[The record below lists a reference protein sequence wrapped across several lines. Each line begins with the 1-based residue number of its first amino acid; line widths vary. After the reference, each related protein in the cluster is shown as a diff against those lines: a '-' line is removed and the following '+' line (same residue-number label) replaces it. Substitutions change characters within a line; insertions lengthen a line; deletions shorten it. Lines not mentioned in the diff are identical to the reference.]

1 MMLLSPTTLAARTGS
16 EPPPEL
22 VHRALEACRAVL
34 HEVCRRVEST
44 VENAAVKA
52 ELRHGVK
59 AAESAVARSERLLT
73 VPPRRKGASASGAS
87 AAATPPSNLETQDR
101 ARSGRSS
108 VSSVP
113 NHVIGARPTQLTQ
126 RSHDAAGRRES
137 MPSATVGASGS
148 TSASAP
154 SLRAKEV
161 IVKRR
166 KTAAELSSTNAV
178 GSTTLQSSTGAEA
191 DDASRA
197 EQHISNPSLS
207 GGATASALRPAG
219 TAKYST
225 DRVTFSTALQSA
237 VVWGY
242 VLSAIFWKRRKLTEY
257 TITALELL
265 LRVMPVPSDIVTL
278 IVDPAALSY
287 EGAARGD
294 GALKGRRAPRRSGRV
309 LVSVAMGVYCALSE
323 CILQSFS
330 EPAVQTRALRLVTVL
345 ITSSPVP
352 PRRSGAGECC
362 SGRKGERNSFIA
374 PHPDNGTVDMA
385 ACFHGH
391 TAVQVI
397 ESCFK
402 VAAGG
407 AQETV
412 RCEALLALRAAMK
425 RVVHTFVTMQAY
437 DEVVVGTD
445 GRAQAHSTF
454 STDTILADYITD
466 VDSNEPYTWIHVVP
480 SDKAEVPLPASQRTS
495 LLPLDSAATAV
506 APRSAGEPGRN
517 AATQPQQHREGR
529 SELVSAPAAATSPP
543 IMKPVL
549 CTGDRS
555 SSASGQVSSAQ
566 APSPEHP
573 VLGEARRSS
582 TQLGIDAPRCNEG
595 NSHFAQTLA
604 RSQPSAT
611 AAASAAAATPPDV
624 DPSPSSLNLSF
635 DPQALFRKS
644 VDESLVLDALSTLN
658 TSDGALPSPLKDLLI
673 VLRRM
678 CRHASR
684 PCSGTPTN
692 ANSDVRER
700 DVGLWALECVLD
712 GLPVANCEQEHRCAT
727 WVSLVLNACKYEL
740 LGCIAKNLAMAT
752 PFKLFER
759 AVHLLGMIL
768 RKLHYHMARELHT
781 LLGAFLL
788 PLMVSP
794 YAGFRQKHAVLSM
807 IRQLFA
813 VPHLCVS
820 FFVNYDCNPA
830 FDPGAEYGGMLELL
844 VEHVVEMTFLDHVDG
859 NGDAYPWLSSD
870 QQQLLRSE
878 CVVVIHTLMTSL
890 YRWIAEDPR
899 EYAEGLQRDYQ
910 KDAQQGQQQEGGSTI
925 GTTASTELCLNSWES
940 DEVVDPNPLLTVSH
954 SATATAS
961 RKEDHKGSSNSGE
974 NEIHGRNVA
983 LPLDAASGTALPHWS
998 KDNNAN
1004 YHWKHI
1010 HYLLHNKRIV
1020 QEAVQSINSGHW
1032 REAKEF
1038 LESRGFMAAGAPSEA
1053 ERADP
1058 TSVAPGASSYTLFAR
1073 FLFEYPGISRGA
1085 LSSIFEKVNQKDGV
1099 SRMLLQEYL
1108 HCFSYKDI
1116 PIDVAMRDTTCKFMS
1131 WDRPMFEAKVWETI
1145 QQCFGNEYARQN
1157 PSSITARDA
1166 DVMAGVLLFL
1176 HSNLHNALVKNNRM
1190 QVSQFVRDANAC
1202 LEFPMMEED
1211 LQAMFNR
1218 VLSCKWELDIYGR
1231 TPQQAEKERTLVR
1244 LSTKIQMERA
1254 AQQRRQSVTNSNSF
1268 IVNSEK
1274 TAVSAGVS
1282 ASAAAAGSGAVATA
1296 SAAETHATT
1305 CKDYLMLG
1313 TEPAALAD
1321 VLQSD
1326 GISGHSPPRAPGT
1339 AAATAT
1345 RKAEAAQNPNASMDS
1360 RTLQVW
1366 MSDDMGLLDN
1376 TIPTYVDNK
1385 DTLKTKEEQHHASR
1399 EVSAMY
1405 LHKLES
1411 VHRLYCVEAEAYRP
1425 QPYIMPC
1432 YAEHVRQMLLL
1443 TYPHVMSCVYM
1454 GFRVLE
1460 EAPIAR
1466 TLLET
1471 VQITYDVAAA
1481 FVLNLCDLHPL
1492 MEEVLQRYLDDERA
1506 YRLLPSSRA
1515 TFVPFLLN
1523 VL

>member
-1 MMLLSPTTLAARTGS
+1 MLWPPTTLASRTGP

-22 VHRALEACRAVL
+22 VHRALGACRVVL

-44 VENAAVKA
+44 VANAAAKA

-59 AAESAVARSERLLT
+59 AAESAVARSERLFA
-73 VPPRRKGASASGAS
+73 VPPHRKGSSTSGAS
-87 AAATPPSNLETQDR
+87 AGAPPLSNLETQDH
-101 ARSGRSS
+101 AGSGVSS
-108 VSSVP
+108 VSAAP
-113 NHVIGARPTQLTQ
+113 HHAKCARSTQHTQ
-126 RSHDAAGRRES
+126 KSHDAAGRRES
-137 MPSATVGASGS
+137 MPGATVGASGG

-154 SLRAKEV
+154 PHPTKEV

-166 KTAAELSSTNAV
+166 KTTVALSPTNAV
-178 GSTTLQSSTGAEA
+178 GSTALQSSTGAET

-197 EQHISNPSLS
+197 EQHLSSSSLS
-207 GGATASALRPAG
+207 GGATPSAMRPAR
-219 TAKYST
+219 TVMYTT
-225 DRVTFSTALQSA
+225 DRLPFCTALQSA

-287 EGAARGD
+287 EGVAGED
-294 GALKGRRAPRRSGRV
+294 GAFKGRRAPRRSGHM

-323 CILQSFS
+323 CIMQSFS
-330 EPAVQTRALRLVTVL
+330 EPAVQTRALRLVTEL
-345 ITSSPVP
+345 ITSSLVP
-352 PRRSGAGECC
+352 PRRSEAEACCAGRE
-362 SGRKGERNSFIA
+362 GETNSFIA
-374 PHPDNGTVDMA
+374 RRSDNGTVDVT
-385 ACFHGH
+385 ACFHGD
-391 TAVQVI
+391 TAVRVI
-397 ESCFK
+397 ESCLK
-402 VAAGG
+402 VAARGM
-407 AQETV
+407 QETA
-412 RCEALLALRAAMK
+412 RREALLALRAAVQ
-425 RVVHTFVTMQAY
+425 RVVHTFVTMRTY
-437 DEVVVGTD
+437 DEVVGGTD
-445 GRAQAHSTF
+445 GRAQAHSAF
-454 STDTILADYITD
+454 STDTVLADYTTD
-466 VDSNEPYTWIHVVP
+466 VDNNEPYTWIHVVL
-480 SDKAEVPLPASQRTS
+480 SDKAEVPLPAPRCTGFS
-495 LLPLDSAATAV
+495 PLEPAATAA
-506 APRSAGEPGRN
+506 APRSGGEPGGN
-517 AATQPQQHREGR
+517 PATQPPQYREGR
-529 SELVSAPAAATSPP
+529 PELVSAPAVGTSPQ
-543 IMKPVL
+543 IMKHAL
-549 CTGDRS
+549 RTGDAS
-555 SSASGQVSSAQ
+555 SSASEQVSNAP
-566 APSPEHP
+566 APSPKRP
-573 VLGEARRSS
+573 VFREARWPSAQR
-582 TQLGIDAPRCNEG
+582 GHAVPRRNEG
-595 NSHFAQTLA
+595 SSHVAHTLA

-611 AAASAAAATPPDV
+611 AAASAAAATRLDV
-624 DPSPSSLNLSF
+624 NPSPSSVNLSF
-635 DPQALFRKS
+635 DPHTFFRNS
-644 VDESLVLDALSTLN
+644 VDESLVLDALSTLS

-678 CRHASR
+678 CRYASR

-692 ANSDVRER
+692 ANRDVRER

-712 GLPVANCEQEHRCAT
+712 GLPVANCEREHRCAT
-727 WVSLVLNACKYEL
+727 WLSLVLNACKYEL

-752 PFKLFER
+752 PFTLFER
-759 AVHLLGMIL
+759 AVHLLGMLL

-788 PLMVSP
+788 PLMVSQ

-807 IRQLFA
+807 IRQLFT

-899 EYAEGLQRDYQ
+899 DYAASLQRDHQ
-910 KDAQQGQQQEGGSTI
+910 KGAQQGQQQEGGGTI
-925 GTTASTELCLNSWES
+925 GATESTELCLDSWES
-940 DEVVDPNPLLTVSH
+940 DEVVDPNPLLTGSH
-954 SATATAS
+954 SATAAAS

-974 NEIHGRNVA
+974 SEVHGRDVA
-983 LPLDAASGTALPHWS
+983 LPLDAVSGKALSHWRKNS
-998 KDNNAN
+998 NVN

-1038 LESRGFMAAGAPSEA
+1038 LESRGFMAAVAPSET

-1058 TSVAPGASSYTLFAR
+1058 SSVAPGTSSYALFAR

-1085 LSSIFEKVNQKDGV
+1085 LCSIFEKVNQKDGV

-1108 HCFSYKDI
+1108 HCFNYTDI

-1145 QQCFGNEYARQN
+1145 QQCFGNEYAKQN
-1157 PSSITARDA
+1157 PGSITARDA

-1176 HSNLHNALVKNNRM
+1176 HSNLHNCLVKSSRM
-1190 QVSQFVRDANAC
+1190 QASQFVRDANAC

-1218 VLSCKWELDIYGR
+1218 VLNCKWELDMYGR

-1244 LSTKIQMERA
+1244 LSTKIQMEQA
-1254 AQQRRQSVTNSNSF
+1254 AQQRRQSVARNTSS
-1268 IVNSEK
+1268 IVNSET
-1274 TAVSAGVS
+1274 TAVP

-1296 SAAETHATT
+1296 SVAETHATT
-1305 CKDYLMLG
+1305 CKGYLMFD
-1313 TEPAALAD
+1313 TDPAALED
-1321 VLQSD
+1321 VLQGADESD
-1326 GISGHSPPRAPGT
+1326 GISGHSPSRAPGT
-1339 AAATAT
+1339 AATTAT
-1345 RKAEAAQNPNASMDS
+1345 PKAEIAQNPNASMDS
-1360 RTLQVW
+1360 STLQVW

-1376 TIPTYVDNK
+1376 TIPTYADNK
-1385 DTLKTKEEQHHASR
+1385 DTLKTKEEQHHAFR

-1411 VHRLYCVEAEAYRP
+1411 VHRLYCVEDEAYRP

-1466 TLLET
+1466 KLLDT
-1471 VQITYDVAAA
+1471 VQITYDIAAA
-1481 FVLNLCDLHPL
+1481 FVLNLRDLRPV
-1492 MEEVLQRYLDDERA
+1492 MEEALQRYLDDERA